1 MSRVQSSL
9 LVSAAL
15 LLFISLGGPDLSAQ
29 NLWTNISAADIKSAQ
44 SERQIIP
51 EQYRLTELNLLKIK
65 TLLAAAPDE
74 SDFINGAGG
83 IQVAFPEPDGSFKRY
98 EVWEAPVMAPELSAQ
113 YPDIKSYAGRS
124 LDTKGDYLR
133 FDVTPTGLHA
143 MTLTLERG
151 TLFIDP
157 YARGNTSQYIC
168 YAKKDFRAPAIKE
181 FPCLSFTTNGPHIS
195 GNAAEDRVGPC
206 GNLRTYRLA
215 LAATGEYTAFCGGTK
230 PLALA
235 AMNTTMTRVNGVY
248 ERDFSVR
255 MTIIANNSN
264 IIYTNGATDPYTNDD
279 GNAMLAQNQSTVDAL
294 IGSSNYDIGHVFS
307 TGGGGIAYVG
317 VVCFAG
323 FKAQG
328 VTGSPAPVGDPFD
341 IDYVAHEM
349 GHQWGAL
356 HTQYNNC
363 NRDDATAVEPGSAS
377 TIMGYAGI
385 CPPDVQAHSDDYF
398 SAASMAEIAA
408 YIATTSCASTSSN
421 GNSSPTC
428 AALTN
433 KSIPIST
440 PFVLTASG
448 SDPNGDAITYCWEQ
462 MDAYSAPAQ
471 PMPPVSTNTTGP
483 MFRSFSPTTSP
494 SRYFPNFDDVY
505 GNVNSDWEELSSIG
519 RAMNFRVTVR
529 DNRSGGGCS
538 TEKNVVITTVAAAGP
553 FVVTQPNSFVSW
565 PANSTQ
571 TVIWNVANT
580 TASPVSCSNVD
591 ILITTNAGAS
601 FSTLVSNTTN
611 DGSQS
616 VIIPN
621 TPAPKARIMVR
632 SVNNVFYDVSDVDF
646 TIPAGLPVELTAF
659 NAVYV
664 NKKVRLNWQTASE
677 IQNLGFEIERS
688 TGDATRFESIS
699 WVAAAGA
706 AHRYE
711 TEDLDVF
718 PGQVYYYRLHQTDA
732 DGQGRYSSIQ
742 VVKTGS
748 NAQLAVYPNP
758 ASNTIRINVPDL
770 DPDAELYIRIWD
782 ATGRVVRG
790 QAYKQGA
797 AIGVEDLPGGVY
809 RVGVETDGGVLRG
822 GFVRI

>member
-1 MSRVQSSL
+1 MWSN
-9 LVSAAL
+9 
-15 LLFISLGGPDLSAQ
+15 ITNTDL
-29 NLWTNISAADIKSAQ
+29 KSPQ

-51 EQYRLTELNLLKIK
+51 DKCQLLQLNFVQIK
-65 TLLAAAPDE
+65 ALLASAPTE
-74 SDFINGAGG
+74 TDFINGVEGVQLE
-83 IQVAFPEPDGSFKRY
+83 IPEPDGRFQRY
-98 EVWEAPVMAPELSAQ
+98 EVWEAPVMAPELGAQ

-124 LDTKGDYLR
+124 IDSKGDYLR
-133 FDVTPTGLHA
+133 FDVTPGGFHA

-157 YARGNTSQYIC
+157 YARGNTEQYIC
-168 YAKKDFRAPAIKE
+168 YAKKDFRAPASKE
-181 FPCLSFTTNGPHIS
+181 FPCLSFATNGPKVT
-195 GNAAEDRVGPC
+195 GTWAEDRVGTC

-215 LAATGEYTAFCGGTK
+215 LAATGEYTAFFGGTVAG
-230 PLALA
+230 ALA

-255 MTIIANNSN
+255 MTIIGNNSN
-264 IIYTNGATDPYTNDD
+264 IIYTNAATDPYTNDD
-279 GNAMLAQNQSTVDAL
+279 GTAMLAQNQSTVDGV
-294 IGSSNYDIGHVFS
+294 IGSANYDIGHVFS

-317 VVCFAG
+317 VVCVAG
-323 FKAQG
+323 YKAQG

-349 GHQWGAL
+349 GHQWGTG
-356 HTQYNNC
+356 HTQYNDC
-363 NRDDATAVEPGSAS
+363 NRDNATAVEPGSAS

-385 CPPDVQAHSDDYF
+385 CPPDIQAHSDDYF

-408 YIATTSCASTSSN
+408 FIATTSCYSSSSN
-421 GNSSPTC
+421 GNSAPTC

-462 MDAYSAPAQ
+462 MDAYTAPAQ
-471 PMPPVSTNTTGP
+471 PMPPASTNTTGP
-483 MFRSFSPTTSP
+483 MFRSLSPTTSP
-494 SRYFPNFDDVY
+494 SRYFPNFSDVY
-505 GNVNSDWEELSSIG
+505 GNVNGDWEELPSIG
-519 RAMNFRVTVR
+519 RALNFRVTVR

-571 TVIWNVANT
+571 TVTWNVANT

-591 ILITTNAGAS
+591 ILITTNSGAT
-601 FSTLVSNTTN
+601 FSTLVSNTSN

-632 SVNNVFYDVSDVDF
+632 AVNNVFYDISDIDF
-646 TIPAGLPVELTAF
+646 TITAALPVELTAF
-659 NAVYV
+659 NAVYA
-664 NKKVRLNWQTASE
+664 NKKVRLNWQTANE
-677 IQNLGFEIERS
+677 TQNLGFEIERS
-688 TGDATRFESIS
+688 TGDATHFESIS
-699 WVAAAGA
+699 WVAAEGI

-718 PGQVYYYRLHQTDA
+718 PSQVYYYRLHQTDA
-732 DGQGRYSSIQ
+732 DGRGWYSGIQ

-748 NAQLAVYPNP
+748 SAQLAVYPNP
-758 ASNTIRINVPDL
+758 ASNSIRITAPDL
-770 DPDAELYIRIWD
+770 EPDTELFVRIWD
-782 ATGRVVRG
+782 AMGRLARK
-790 QAYKQGA
+790 QAYKQGQ
-797 AIGVEDLPGGVY
+797 AIEVADLPGGVY
-809 RVGVETDGGVLRG
+809 RVEVEMDGRVLRG
-822 GFVRI
+822 GFVR